1 MVMADIVNAAFPTP
15 LGWRR
20 GHLQSIR
27 SRVLPRQWPLADVS
41 HVQQVQIT
49 MHDGSGDRLAAH
61 VHRPRKPMPGHPLV
75 VLVHGL
81 GGSMESDY
89 IRASARGLLRT
100 GFSVVRV
107 DLRGAGRSGDHSA
120 GLYHAG
126 RTEDLRDLLRQV
138 RDQAPGGI
146 AVMGFSLGGNATL
159 KLVGEPLADLPVVAA
174 VAVSAPLDLATGV
187 EHLHHMLFG
196 MYERFVMNGLR
207 EDAERPGPAAGF
219 TAAEAAA
226 VRRARTVVEF
236 DDAITAPRNG
246 WRDAAEYYA
255 VNSSGQYLARITV
268 PTLVIHAI
276 DDPMIPAG
284 PYRAI
289 DWEAIESQGWVRR
302 AITPHGGH
310 VGFHERGRAYPW
322 YVPQAIRFFQATAGP
337 QHRPIPA

>member
-1 MVMADIVNAAFPTP
+1 MADVVNAEYPTP
-15 LGWRR
+15 IGWRHP
-20 GHLQSIR
+20 HLQSIR
-27 SRVLPRQWPLADVS
+27 SRVLPRRWHLEDIAA
-41 HVQQVQIT
+41 VQHLQIT

-61 VHRPRKPMPGHPLV
+61 LHRPLEPIRGLPLV

-107 DLRGAGRSGDHSA
+107 DLRGAGLSGEHSA

-138 RDQAPGGI
+138 RGEAPAGI

-159 KLVGEPLADLPVVAA
+159 KLVGEPLDGLPVVAA
-174 VAVSAPLDLATGV
+174 VAVSAPLDLAAGV

-196 MYERFVMNGLR
+196 MYERFVMSGLR
-207 EDAERPGPAAGF
+207 EDADRPGPSAGF
-219 TAAEAAA
+219 TATETAA

-236 DDAITAPRNG
+236 DEAITAPRNG

-255 VNSSGQYLARITV
+255 VNSSGQYLPRIAV

-289 DWEAIESQGWVRR
+289 DWEAIEAQGLVRR

-310 VGFHERGRAYPW
+310 VGFHERGRVYPW
-322 YVPQAIRFFQATAGP
+322 FVPQAIRFLRASAGP
-337 QHRPIPA
+337 QRRRT

>member
-1 MVMADIVNAAFPTP
+1 MVDVVNRVFPTP
-15 LGWRR
+15 VGWRH
-20 GHLQSIR
+20 GHLQSVR
-27 SRVLPRQWPLADVS
+27 SRVLPRKWDLADVS
-41 HVQQVQIT
+41 GAHLQQIV
-49 MHDGSGDRLAAH
+49 MHDGSGDRLAAARH
-61 VHRPRKPMPGHPLV
+61 EPAQPVAGLPLV

-100 GFSVVRV
+100 GFRVVRV
-107 DLRGAGRSGDHSA
+107 DLRGAGRSGDHST

-126 RTEDLRDLLRQV
+126 RTADLRDLLRQV
-138 RDQAPGGI
+138 RDGAPDGI

-159 KLVGEPLADLPVVAA
+159 KLVGESLEDLPVVAA
-174 VAVSAPLDLATGV
+174 VAVSAPLDLGAGV

-196 MYERFVMNGLR
+196 WYERFVMSGLR
-207 EDAERPGPAAGF
+207 EDADRPGPASGF

-226 VRRARTVVEF
+226 VRTARTVVEF

-255 VNSSGQYLARITV
+255 VNSSGQYLPRISV

-289 DWEAIESQGWVRR
+289 DWPAIEARGSVRR

-310 VGFHERGRAYPW
+310 VGFHQRGKVYPW
-322 YVPQAIRFFQATAGP
+322 YVPQAIGFLRSLADSATAG
-337 QHRPIPA
+337 HHS